1 MHLLETR
8 CHFLHNMCTVSVFRI
23 ITFKIWYMQLYW
35 YHIKFVVFDG
45 HLSVSFSI
53 IQHIKGCIILKLTLC
68 EVIRIIRTLN
78 IVSFLCILENTSSCF
93 RVPLIS
99 TRNNRV
105 RGRSHSVF
113 MSWTKQQN
121 RAHLLHWT
129 HNPIC
134 HGPQSVLPL
143 MVCCI
148 HGVMLIDSLL
158 EAPHKEI
165 PLQNSCVISNH
176 PHLI

>member
-1 MHLLETR
+1 MS
-8 CHFLHNMCTVSVFRI
+8 FLTQLIHSFCLVYRI
-23 ITFKIWYMQLYW
+23 NAFKIRHMQLYR
-35 YHIKFVVFDG
+35 YHVKFVVFDG
-45 HLSVSFSI
+45 HLFISFSI
-53 IQHIKGCIILKLTLC
+53 TQHIKGCTILKLASS
-68 EVIRIIRTLN
+68 EVVRIICTLN
-78 IVSFLCILENTSSCF
+78 CGRFLCSLKNTSSCV

-99 TRNNRV
+99 ARNNRV
-105 RGRSHSVF
+105 RGRSHSPF
-113 MSWTKQQN
+113 LSWTKQQN

-148 HGVMLIDSLL
+148 HGVMLIDSPL